1 MELRNLS
8 LRFERPHV
16 RYDAVEALIEYDS
29 SNASIQSIVRRLSTK
44 LELRRD
50 NRARME
56 SLVLGVIRHLNTIDF
71 LLTRSLKKGKLVSL
85 ATETRNSLRI
95 ALYEIHW
102 IGTPLQDIMNTTSH
116 SNGILDILQKASN
129 IRLPDLVKRMSNE
142 GRLSIEFS
150 HPTFLVRT
158 LLDNLPHDE
167 AVSLMKANNK
177 PPESYLRI
185 NNLLESD
192 EEVFSNLRDM
202 GVEFKEDSQVPGVYE
217 IAKGRWNLISSDL
230 FKDGR
235 VIIQNKGSVLVTHA
249 MQLEPNE
256 VVWDACAAP
265 GMKTQLICEGIRNQG
280 HVVASDISSTRLKTA
295 KEMGLARSCENV
307 DWIHAD
313 ASRPPIND
321 ASKILIDAPC
331 TSTGI
336 LRSHPSF
343 KWRLNKATLF
353 EIMTIQN
360 KILNGILEA
369 YSEKPGTE
377 IVYATCSLLPHEG
390 ESQIDSAMSR
400 FNIELLDIPGSGVE
414 GYSGFACSKKVRR
427 LFPHLHD
434 TDGFFIARFR
444 IVH

>member
-1 MELRNLS
+1 MR
-8 LRFERPHV
+8 
-16 RYDAVEALIEYDS
+16 
-29 SNASIQSIVRRLSTK
+29 
-44 LELRRD
+44 
-50 NRARME
+50 
-56 SLVLGVIRHLNTIDF
+56 
-71 LLTRSLKKGKLVSL
+71 
-85 ATETRNSLRI
+85 
-95 ALYEIHW
+95 
-102 IGTPLQDIMNTTSH
+102 TTSH
-116 SNGILDILQKASN
+116 SDGILEILQKASDV
-129 IRLPDLVKRMSNE
+129 RLPDLVKRMSIE

-158 LLDNLPHDE
+158 LLENLPHDE
-167 AVSLMKANNK
+167 AVSLMKANNN

-185 NNLLESD
+185 NSLLESD
-192 EEVFSNLRDM
+192 ETIFSDLSDM
-202 GVEFKEDSQVPGVYE
+202 GVEFKEDSQVPGIYE
-217 IAKGRWNLISSDL
+217 ITKGRWNLISSDQ

-235 VIIQNKGSVLVTHA
+235 VIIQNKGSVLVTRA
-249 MQLEPNE
+249 MQIEPNKI
-256 VVWDACAAP
+256 VWDACAAP
-265 GMKTQLICEGIRNQG
+265 GMKTQLICEVIRNQG
-280 HVVASDISSTRLKTA
+280 YVVASDISSTRLKTA
-295 KEMGLARSCENV
+295 RELGLLQNCENV

-313 ASRPPIND
+313 ASKPPVKNV
-321 ASKILIDAPC
+321 SKILIDAPC

-343 KWRLNKATLF
+343 KWKLNKKTLL

-360 KILNGILEA
+360 KILNGILKA

-400 FNIELLDIPGSGVE
+400 FNIELLDIPGPGVD
-414 GYSGFACSKKVRR
+414 GYSGFVCSDKVRR

>member
-16 RYDAVEALIEYDS
+16 RIDAVEALIDYDS
-29 SNASIQSIVRRLSTK
+29 SNASIQSIMRGLSTK
-44 LELRRD
+44 WELRRD

-71 LLTRSLKKGKLVSL
+71 LLTRSLKKGKLASL
-85 ATETRNSLRI
+85 TTETRNSLRI
-95 ALYEIHW
+95 ALYEIRW
-102 IGTPLQDIMNTTSH
+102 NGTPLQDLMDTASY
-116 SNGILDILQKASN
+116 SNGIQDVIQKASN
-129 IRLPDLVKRMSNE
+129 IRLPDLVKKMSIE
-142 GRLSIEFS
+142 GRLSIEFA
-150 HPTFLVRT
+150 HPSFLVRT
-158 LLDNLPHDE
+158 LLDNLTHSD
-167 AVSLMKANNK
+167 AVNLMSANNK

-185 NNLLESD
+185 NKLLESD
-192 EEVFSNLRDM
+192 EAVFSKLSDM

-217 IAKGRWNLISSDL
+217 ITGGIWNLISSDL

-235 VIIQNKGSVLVTHA
+235 VIIQNKGSVLVTRA

-256 VVWDACAAP
+256 IVWDACAAP
-265 GMKTQLICEGIRNQG
+265 GIKTQLICEMIRNQG
-280 HVVASDISSTRLKTA
+280 HVVASDINSARLKTA
-295 KEMGLARSCENV
+295 KEMGLSQSCDNV
-307 DWIHAD
+307 DCIHAD
-313 ASRPPIND
+313 ATKPPVKD

-331 TSTGI
+331 SSTGI

-343 KWRLNKATLF
+343 KWRLNKTTLF

-360 KILNGILEA
+360 KILNGILET
-369 YSEKPGTE
+369 YSNKPGTE

-400 FNIELLDIPGSGVE
+400 FNIQLLDIPGPGVE
-414 GYSGFACSKKVRR
+414 GYSGFVCSNKVRR
-427 LFPHLHD
+427 LFPHLHGS
-434 TDGFFIARFR
+434 DGFFIARFR